1 MNQVTTNSPTNL
13 ALTATLDRAGAAA
26 KIPEGVPLRM
36 ASGMTGAFTNAL
48 GAGPHAFGKLHSCWQ
63 VRCGPMRDCF
73 PPRDC
78 HPCHQHHHHGLFGH
92 HHHGHHHHGLFDHH
106 HHHGHHS
113 PFGHHHHHGHHGHHH
128 SPFGQGGC
136 FPKPFPFPSG
146 GCFPQLPKPGCWEIP
161 EPKTSWTAQMTGE
174 NTAKVDL
181 GDGYKLEINE
191 KNSEMTIFNEK
202 TGERTR
208 IWGDPHVE
216 IDGKQAYDFW
226 GTTTFTLENGT
237 KLTIN
242 TEQFQGNPNMYVAS
256 QVLITKGDNAI
267 VVDGISQNKL
277 GDLSVTLSNDG
288 KAIDTANRDGFTLHE
303 NKTGS
308 GWRTEDGTI
317 ATQKDLDA
325 TRIGGEYG
333 PGSTKPSQAEG
344 GDDFGDFDFSDLAGQ
359 ISNFLIFGSIVGSLI
374 QAFGGGNSNV
384 SDGSARKP
392 ADEFRPNRPFNPVLL

>member
-1 MNQVTTNSPTNL
+1 MNQVTANSPTNL
-13 ALTATLDRAGAAA
+13 ALTATLDRAGAAGR
-26 KIPEGVPLRM
+26 IPEGVPLRM
-36 ASGMTGAFTNAL
+36 ASGVTGAFTNPL
-48 GAGPHAFGKLHSCWQ
+48 GAGPHGFCKLPTSWE

-78 HPCHQHHHHGLFGH
+78 HPCHHHHFG
-92 HHHGHHHHGLFDHH
+92 
-106 HHHGHHS
+106 
-113 PFGHHHHHGHHGHHH
+113 PFGHHHHHGHHHHGPFGHHH
-128 SPFGQGGC
+128 HHGHHDHGPFGHHHHHGHHHHGPFGPGGC
-136 FPKPFPFPSG
+136 FPTF
-146 GCFPQLPKPGCWEIP
+146 PKPGCWQIP
-161 EPKTSWTAQMTGE
+161 EPKASWTAQMTGE
-174 NTAKVDL
+174 NTAKIDL

-242 TEQFQGNPNMYVAS
+242 TEQFAGNPNMYVAS
-256 QVLITKGDNAI
+256 QVVITKGDNAI

-277 GDLSVTLSNDG
+277 GDLSVTMSNDG
-288 KAIDTANRDGFTLHE
+288 KAIDAEHRDGFTLHE
-303 NKTGS
+303 NKTGA
-308 GWRTEDGTI
+308 GWRTEDGNV

-333 PGSTKPSQAEG
+333 PGSTKPSQAEAG
-344 GDDFGDFDFSDLAGQ
+344 EDFGDFDFSQLAGQ
-359 ISNFLIFGSIVGSLI
+359 IANFLIFGSVVGGLI
-374 QAFGGGNSNV
+374 NAFGGGGNSNF
-384 SDGSARKP
+384 SEGGARKP